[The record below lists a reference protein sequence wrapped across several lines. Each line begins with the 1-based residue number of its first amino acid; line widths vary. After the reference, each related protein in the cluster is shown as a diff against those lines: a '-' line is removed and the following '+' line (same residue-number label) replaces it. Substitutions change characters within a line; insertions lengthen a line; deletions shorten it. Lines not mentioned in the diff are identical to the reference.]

1 MPTSDTT
8 TKPTTESTQTTIYMD
23 NTTNRSIYPK
33 EINNYIGGK
42 KQSRFSPPT
51 LDEVQA
57 YCKERGNNVDAERF
71 IDYYTSKG
79 WMIGKNKMK
88 DWKASVRTWE
98 RNSTKTTAQAN
109 LGADERIE
117 NGRRT
122 YGSGSATIPMTAPPR
137 PSARHAWNAS
147 TEQWVVY

>member
-1 MPTSDTT
+1 M
-8 TKPTTESTQTTIYMD
+8 
-23 NTTNRSIYPK
+23 
-33 EINNYIGGK
+33 GGK
-42 KQSRFSPPT
+42 KQDRFTPPS
-51 LDEVQA
+51 LDEVKA
-57 YCKERGNNVDAERF
+57 YCSERGNNVDAEKF
-71 IDYYTSKG
+71 VDYYTSKG

-88 DWKASVRTWE
+88 DWKASIRTWE
-98 RNSTKTTAQAN
+98 RNGYDKPISSAN
-109 LGADERIE
+109 LGVDERIE